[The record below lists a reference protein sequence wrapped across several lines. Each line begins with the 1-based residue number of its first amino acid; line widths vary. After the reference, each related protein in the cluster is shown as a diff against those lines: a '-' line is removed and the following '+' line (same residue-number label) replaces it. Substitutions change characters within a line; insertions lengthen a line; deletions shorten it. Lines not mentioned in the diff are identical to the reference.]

1 MLRLK
6 KGTPLRATR
15 DKIRLIQGTGRQI
28 MITILYLGAEVGAKA
43 AAEVVADKAK
53 IQEVVATP
61 EAVLA
66 AITTCDAILDASMK
80 VRLTDEMLAG
90 AGNLKIISC
99 ATTGSD
105 HIDRNV
111 LTRRDIPVRT
121 LREDRALLLNLTPAA
136 ELSWALVLA
145 CARNLPAAFDHVK
158 AGGWTRERFPGMM
171 LNGRRMGIVGCGR
184 IGTWMSRYAHAFGM
198 RIFGYD
204 PHIAELPDH
213 MEPVSL
219 PELVATSDVISVHVP
234 LTAETTG
241 LISAEQLR
249 SVKQGAILVNTS
261 RGAVVNEAAL
271 LEALKSKRL
280 CGAGLDVL
288 ADEPDVEKS
297 ALIDYARRHDNLI
310 ITPHCGGF
318 SPDAVRVVC
327 RRAAEKIMEWLN
339 P

>member
-1 MLRLK
+1 MLR
-6 KGTPLRATR
+6 
-15 DKIRLIQGTGRQI
+15 
-28 MITILYLGAEVGAKA
+28 ILYLGAGVGAEA
-43 AAEVVADKAK
+43 AAEVVAQKAK
-53 IQEVVATP
+53 IQEVIATP
-61 EAVLA
+61 EAVRA

-80 VRLTDEMLAG
+80 VRLTDEILG
-90 AGNLKIISC
+90 AASNLKIISC

-105 HIDRNV
+105 HIARNV
-111 LTRRDIPVRT
+111 LTRRNIPVRT

-145 CARNLPAAFDHVK
+145 CARTLPAAFDHVK

-171 LNGRRMGIVGCGR
+171 LNGRQMGIVGCGR

-198 RIFGYD
+198 RIVGYD
-204 PHIAELPDH
+204 PHLAALPDH
-213 MEPVSL
+213 IEPVTL
-219 PELVATSDVISVHVP
+219 PDLAALSDVISVHVP

-241 LISAEQLR
+241 LISAELLR
-249 SVKQGAILVNTS
+249 SVKQGAVLVNTS

-280 CGAGLDVL
+280 SGAGLDVL
-288 ADEPDVEKS
+288 VDEPDVEKS
-297 ALIDYARRHDNLI
+297 ALVDYARHHDNLI

-327 RRAAEKIMEWLN
+327 RRAAQKIMEWLS